1 MNRTRLTPHPMD
13 LPPGLTSIRE
23 AVRETPVRATCDVL
37 VVGGGPAGVG
47 AALAAAQTG
56 ADALLVERY
65 GMLGG
70 MWTAGLVNPFF
81 EATRNGW
88 IVTQIVR
95 RLEEAGAWM
104 PWRWAYTFDPET
116 MRRELERLM
125 SEAGVRLL
133 YHCLCV
139 DSIVEGNRVRGV
151 VIESKAGR
159 EALLANV
166 VVDCTGDG
174 DVAARAGAP
183 FEFGR
188 LGDGL
193 VQPMTLMFEIDGTGD
208 FAQDS
213 AAALFDAMAQAIEE
227 HNLGVELPFG
237 RANYVPWLI
246 ALPAAG
252 TAAVQL
258 THVYR
263 LNPLD
268 PADLTAGTIDARRQ
282 AAEAVKIL
290 RHVPGLQGVRLRRTA
305 AQIGVRETRRIL
317 GAYQLSLDDLAA
329 GRRFPDG
336 IASCAFGVDIHE
348 PAPGAGVPSGHGA
361 TMQPYEI
368 PYRCLLPADLLNL
381 LVAGRCISG
390 THEAHASYR
399 VTGTCV
405 ATGQAA
411 GLAAA
416 LSSARNLPPSQLSGP
431 SLRAALI
438 HLGVALP

>member
-1 MNRTRLTPHPMD
+1 MT
-13 LPPGLTSIRE
+13 LPPGLACIRE

-47 AALAAAQTG
+47 AALAAAQAG
-56 ADALLVERY
+56 ADTLLVERY

-88 IVTQIVR
+88 IVAQIVR
-95 RLEEAGAWM
+95 RLEEAGAWT

-125 SEAGVRLL
+125 SEFGVRLL
-133 YHCLCV
+133 YHSLCV

-159 EALLANV
+159 EAIVANV

-208 FAQDS
+208 FPQDS
-213 AAALFDAMAQAIEE
+213 APALFDAMTQAIRE
-227 HNLGVELPFG
+227 HSLGIELPFG
-237 RANYVPWLI
+237 RVNYAPWII
-246 ALPAAG
+246 ALPSPG

-268 PADLTAGTIDARRQ
+268 PADLTAGTVAARRQ
-282 AAEAVKIL
+282 AANAVEVF
-290 RHVPGLQGVRLRRTA
+290 RHVPGLESVRLRHTA

-317 GAYQLSLDDLAA
+317 GQYQLSLDDLSA
-329 GRRFPDG
+329 GRQFPDG

-361 TMQPYEI
+361 KMQPYEI
-368 PYRCLLPADLLNL
+368 PYRCLVPAEVDGL

-416 LSSARNLPPSQLSGP
+416 LSSARDLPPSQLPGP
-431 SLRAALI
+431 SLR
-438 HLGVALP
+438 VALLDRGALP